1 MVLSS
6 GSLLR
11 LSVGTDENVVVQ
23 GIFSL
28 LSSVQKFKSNCEIS
42 FL

>member
-28 LSSVQKFKSNCEIS
+28 LGSVQKFKSNCEIS